1 MTEDEMVGWHHRLDG
16 HEFEQA
22 PGGGDGQGGLAC
34 CSPWG
39 CKELDTTEQMNWTD
53 FYLKS
58 DISSDKLLIDE
69 NKLLKLH
76 KFSPLKSVAC
86 LNGNNNRVKIFYIF
100 HEIDYSSLFLRSLSD
115 VDINVIFGLQKFRNC
130 FMFWNSSSLAF

>member
-1 MTEDEMVGWHHRLDG
+1 MTEDEMVGWHHWLDG

-58 DISSDKLLIDE
+58 DTSSDKLLIDE

-86 LNGNNNRVKIFYIF
+86 LNGNNKSQN
-100 HEIDYSSLFLRSLSD
+100 FLYLS
-115 VDINVIFGLQKFRNC
+115 
-130 FMFWNSSSLAF
+130 WNWL